1 MRSDSMVAAGTE
13 VTAPSR
19 RQPSHRVR
27 GPRRTPFRRRLV
39 PYLLVLPSLVVIGF
53 VLGYPVYKLFE
64 ISFQRFGL
72 PQILNMSNH
81 KLGQPPVWV
90 GFANFRAALTDHQFW
105 TVLWR
110 TLLFTAANVGATM
123 IIGTWLAVLMR
134 RIVRPLRLALTGVLI
149 FVWAMPQ
156 LVSVTIW
163 NWLFDQQFGVVN
175 YTLTKIGLGNF
186 LHHNWFENPVEGF
199 GVVTCVVVWGAI
211 PFIAITMHAALSQVP
226 DELVEAAR
234 VDGAGAW
241 QIFRRV
247 TFPILRPVVVILT
260 SLSIIWDFQVFTQV
274 FAMRNNRPEPWYY
287 LMSIYAF
294 MESFRAHNYG
304 YGAALSLIILAVMMG
319 VSVVYVR
326 QMVRIGDLR

>member
-1 MRSDSMVAAGTE
+1 MVAAGTR
-13 VTAPSR
+13 VARAPSR
-19 RQPSHRVR
+19 RQPVRRGRAPLRTRVA
-27 GPRRTPFRRRLV
+27 RRFG
-39 PYLLVLPSLVVIGF
+39 PYLLVAPSLIVIGF
-53 VLGYPVYKLFE
+53 VLGYPVVKLFE
-64 ISFQRFGL
+64 LAFQHFGL
-72 PQILNMSNH
+72 PQILNMSNP
-81 KLGQPPVWV
+81 KLGQPPSWV
-90 GFANFRAALTDHQFW
+90 GLANFRRAFTDHQFW

-110 TLLFTAANVGATM
+110 TLIFTAVNVGATM
-123 IIGTWLAVLMR
+123 VIGTWLAVLMR
-134 RIVRPLRLALTGVLI
+134 RVVRPLRLALTGVLI

-175 YTLTKIGLGNF
+175 YTLTKLHLGNF
-186 LHHNWFENPVEGF
+186 LHHNWYENPVQGF

-226 DELVEAAR
+226 EELIEAAR

-274 FAMRNNRPEPWYY
+274 FALRDNRPEPWYY
-287 LMSIYAF
+287 LMSIFAF
-294 MESFRAHNYG
+294 MQSFRAHDYG
-304 YGAALSLIILAVMMG
+304 YGAALSIVILLVMLG

-326 QMVRIGDLR
+326 QMVKIGDVR